1 LRNLA
6 VRLNKERVMDLRNN
20 KITVGEILCN
30 PRAKA
35 LLGKNF
41 PELMNPFLLNVAK
54 KMSLESTFKL
64 ARGPYA
70 QDQIKNFIFALEAL

>member
-1 LRNLA
+1 
-6 VRLNKERVMDLRNN
+6 MDLKNN
-20 KITVGEILCN
+20 KITVGEVLLN

-35 LLGKNF
+35 ILGKNF
-41 PELMNPFLLNVAK
+41 PELMNPFLLHVAK

-70 QDQIKNFIFALEAL
+70 QDQIKQMIFALEGV